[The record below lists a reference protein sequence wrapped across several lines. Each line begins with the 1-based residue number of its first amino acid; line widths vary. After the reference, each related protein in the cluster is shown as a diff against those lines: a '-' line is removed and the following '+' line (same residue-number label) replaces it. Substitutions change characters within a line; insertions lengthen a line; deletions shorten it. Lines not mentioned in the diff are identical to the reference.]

1 MLKRRVT
8 RIRSTLVACGLAL
21 LVLTGCSG
29 GGDDNDAAPAAST
42 APAGPS
48 TTLAAVN
55 PTFTGQGSTEFCTLA
70 RTYTERSAN
79 VGNLSQSNPA
89 QLRTLANE
97 GRTAITQAANA
108 APAEIKADVQ
118 LIATTFSGLLV
129 ELEKANYEA
138 AKMAPTAFAPLQ
150 TPEFG
155 RASQRFQ
162 AYTKDVCKIS

>member
-1 MLKRRVT
+1 MT

-21 LVLTGCSG
+21 LVLTGCSS
-29 GGDDNDAAPAAST
+29 GGDDKDAAPAAST
-42 APAGPS
+42 AP
-48 TTLAAVN
+48 TTTVRPADPN
-55 PTFTGQGSTEFCTLA
+55 FTGQGSAEFCALA

-79 VGNLSQSNPA
+79 VGNPASSSPA

-108 APAEIKADVQ
+108 APLEIKADVQ
-118 LIATTFSGLLV
+118 LIATTFTALLA
-129 ELEKANYEA
+129 ELEKVNYDF
-138 AKMAPTAFAPLQ
+138 AKITPAVFAPLQ

-162 AYTKDVCKIS
+162 VYTRDVCKIS